1 MKVSVPSVLEMKTDT
16 HDQISAEIETRESH
30 KMQAL
35 ISKIGFEMNLD
46 VWVPKPDKE
55 RVKIALEDSYKDK
68 FLNKLPANFDESTN
82 KTIENIDVL
91 WVQRR
96 SILNAFEVEHTT
108 SIYSGLLRL
117 GDLLAAQPNIMIK
130 THIVAPYE
138 KKEKVKSQILRPI
151 FSTLDGGP
159 MYERCSFLSY
169 KDLHDIIE
177 IDHLSRMR
185 SDILEDY
192 EEYFED

>member
-1 MKVSVPSVLEMKTDT
+1 
-16 HDQISAEIETRESH
+16 
-30 KMQAL
+30 MQAL